1 MIYTEIEYR
10 LDAEEDPQRRKRLEQ
25 FIIEVVRSLPLFPVE
40 QAVEIAL
47 QTDQSL
53 DIYSSAN
60 LQEVTQKAER
70 MTIRPAGEWKLLGY
84 TPQSGARPI
93 HLEIP
98 REGPVPGPAKTEAHY
113 LFQDMHLEPS
123 AAVLMGRNEQANAL
137 LSATHTWV
145 RRLQKDFATEQVY
158 RHLDENLVWH
168 CRAKLGNL
176 WKVGAV
182 AAWSDQ
188 LGSASSRQRVNPSAV
203 GRMPMSPQL
212 NRHDAWYTFD
222 INSSL
227 GPDDIFAE
235 ICLCLA
241 SVLMGYSPQVWRNPY
256 ITPLRGPLRLLE
268 CEAASYLACGRLGA
282 PHRKASTEFSR
293 LHTDPVL
300 ELPAELDWGRVL
312 RTAAEIEDLLR
323 GDTTPVWM
331 DAGATPRGE

>member
-40 QAVEIAL
+40 QTVEIAL

-123 AAVLMGRNEQANAL
+123 AVAGVPGIARVQAQCDQYLRRSGMSAEAYAR
-137 LSATHTWV
+137 ATH
-145 RRLQKDFATEQVY
+145 
-158 RHLDENLVWH
+158 LVW
-168 CRAKLGNL
+168 ATG
-176 WKVGAV
+176 
-182 AAWSDQ
+182 
-188 LGSASSRQRVNPSAV
+188 GSMV
-203 GRMPMSPQL
+203 
-212 NRHDAWYTFD
+212 
-222 INSSL
+222 
-227 GPDDIFAE
+227 PDTEMQA
-235 ICLCLA
+235 
-241 SVLMGYSPQVWRNPY
+241 
-256 ITPLRGPLRLLE
+256 
-268 CEAASYLACGRLGA
+268 YLAQGA
-282 PHRKASTEFSR
+282 
-293 LHTDPVL
+293 
-300 ELPAELDWGRVL
+300 RVL
-312 RTAAEIEDLLR
+312 Q
-323 GDTTPVWM
+323 GS
-331 DAGATPRGE
+331 